1 MNVRQDESAREFES
15 HRGRLFAL
23 AYRMLG
29 SAAEAEDT
37 VQDAYLRWH
46 GTEPG
51 QVAAP
56 GPWLNKVVAN
66 LCLNRLTSARARREE
81 YPGTWLP
88 EPVASGA
95 LGPMERAEQREMV
108 SFAVLT
114 MMERLS
120 PPERAAVVLRDAFT
134 YSHREIAGVLDCTE
148 AAARQLYHRGRKHLA
163 AETQPRAAE
172 APHPGSTASHP
183 GSVDAEQNAALLGR
197 FLRAASEG
205 ALDQLEQLLA
215 EQVVVWSDGGG
226 KVRAA
231 LRPVHGRD
239 NAARFLAGLFERFT
253 AGVRFELAEA
263 NGTTVLLCWEGDAL
277 TSVGA
282 VDGGP
287 DGVTDIRILR
297 NPDKLT
303 HYAQRH
309 RALSQNGRPPGSSW

>member
-1 MNVRQDESAREFES
+1 MNGERDDAAREFES
-15 HRGRLFAL
+15 HRARLFAL

-46 GTEPG
+46 GAAPG

-88 EPVASGA
+88 EPVATGA
-95 LGPMERAEQREMV
+95 LGPMERAEQREAV

-120 PPERAAVVLRDAFT
+120 PPERAAVVLRDAFA

-148 AAARQLYHRGRKHLA
+148 AAARQLYHRGRKHLSDG
-163 AETQPRAAE
+163 
-172 APHPGSTASHP
+172 APPPG
-183 GSVDAEQNAALLGR
+183 GVDAEQNAALLGR
-197 FLRAASEG
+197 FLRAASDG
-205 ALDQLEQLLA
+205 ALDQLEQLLT
-215 EQVVVWSDGGG
+215 EQVVVWADGGG

-231 LRPVHGRD
+231 LRPVHGRT
-239 NAARFLAGLFERFT
+239 NTARFLAGLFERFT
-253 AGVRFELAEA
+253 TGVRFEVAEA
-263 NGTTVLLCWEGDAL
+263 NGTPVLLGWEGDAL
-277 TSVGA
+277 TSLGQVEA
-282 VDGGP
+282 GP
-287 DGVTDIRILR
+287 DGVTAIRILR
-297 NPDKLT
+297 NPDKLA
-303 HYAQRH
+303 HYADRH
-309 RALSQNGRPPGSSW
+309 RALSQNG

>member
-1 MNVRQDESAREFES
+1 MNAQRDEAAREFES

-95 LGPMERAEQREMV
+95 LGPMERAEQREAV

-120 PPERAAVVLRDAFT
+120 PPERAAVVLRDAFA
-134 YSHREIAGVLDCTE
+134 YSHREVAGVLDCTE
-148 AAARQLYHRGRKHLA
+148 AAARQLYHRGHKHLA
-163 AETQPRAAE
+163 DQAPRAAS
-172 APHPGSTASHP
+172 APLAPSGT
-183 GSVDAEQNAALLGR
+183 DAEQNAALLGR
-197 FLRAASEG
+197 FLRAASDGSLE
-205 ALDQLEQLLA
+205 QLEQLLA

-226 KVRAA
+226 RVRAA
-231 LRPVHGRD
+231 LRPVHGRG

-253 AGVRFELAEA
+253 DGVRFELAEA
-263 NGTTVLLCWEGDAL
+263 NGTAVLLGWEGPDL
-277 TSVGA
+277 TSVSA
-282 VDGGP
+282 VEAGP
-287 DGVTDIRILR
+287 DGVTGIRILR
-297 NPDKLT
+297 NPDKLS
-303 HYAQRH
+303 HYAERH
-309 RALSQNGRPPGSSW
+309 RALSQNG

>member
-1 MNVRQDESAREFES
+1 MNGERDDAVREFES
-15 HRGRLFAL
+15 HRQRLFAL

-66 LCLNRLTSARARREE
+66 LCLNRLGSARARREE

-88 EPVASGA
+88 EPVATGA
-95 LGPMERAEQREMV
+95 LGPMERAEQREAV

-120 PPERAAVVLRDAFT
+120 PPERAAVVLRDAFA
-134 YSHREIAGVLDCTE
+134 YSHREVAGVLDCTE

-163 AETQPRAAE
+163 AD
-172 APHPGSTASHP
+172 APHPGT
-183 GSVDAEQNAALLGR
+183 VDAEQNAALLGR
-197 FLRAASEG
+197 FLRAASDG
-205 ALDQLEQLLA
+205 ALDQLERLLA
-215 EQVVVWSDGGG
+215 EQVVVWADGGG

-231 LRPVHGRD
+231 LRPVHGRT

-253 AGVRFELAEA
+253 DGVRFELAEA
-263 NGTTVLLCWEGDAL
+263 NGTAVLLGWEGDAL
-277 TSVGA
+277 TSLGT
-282 VDGGP
+282 VDAGP
-287 DGVTDIRILR
+287 DGVTVVRILR
-297 NPDKLT
+297 NPDKLA

-309 RALSQNGRPPGSSW
+309 RALSQNG

>member
-1 MNVRQDESAREFES
+1 MNAEPDDAVREFEH
-15 HRGRLFAL
+15 HRQRLFSL

-46 GTEPG
+46 GAEPG

-95 LGPMERAEQREMV
+95 LGPMERAEQREAV

-120 PPERAAVVLRDAFT
+120 PPERAAVVLRDAFA

-148 AAARQLYHRGRKHLA
+148 AAARQLYHRGRKHLVD
-163 AETQPRAAE
+163 E
-172 APHPGSTASHP
+172 APHPGP
-183 GSVDAEQNAALLGR
+183 VDAEQNAALLGR
-197 FLRAASEG
+197 FLRAASDG

-215 EQVVVWSDGGG
+215 AQVVVWSDGGG

-231 LRPVHGRD
+231 LRPVHGRT

-253 AGVRFELAEA
+253 DGVRFELAEA
-263 NGTTVLLCWEGDAL
+263 NGSPVLLGWEGEDL
-277 TSVGA
+277 TSVGVLDA
-282 VDGGP
+282 GP
-287 DGVTDIRILR
+287 DGVTGIRILR
-297 NPDKLT
+297 NPDKLA
-303 HYAQRH
+303 HYARRH
-309 RALSQNGRPPGSSW
+309 RALSQNG